1 MPSGMMRSGVVDVIN
16 KGPARIRHNLKI
28 QLLFFKIISLICWLG
43 PGSSTIRKPTQHLGI
58 RNIHRYVQISCS
70 QAKRVG
76 GISLFSAYESSQLF
90 IRMKV
95 LNFS

>member
-43 PGSSTIRKPTQHLGI
+43 PGSSTGQRVNGLLKPLGNQPGDSEYSQI
-58 RNIHRYVQISCS
+58 CSDKLLSSKACRRNLSFFC
-70 QAKRVG
+70 
-76 GISLFSAYESSQLF
+76 L
-90 IRMKV
+90 
-95 LNFS
+95 